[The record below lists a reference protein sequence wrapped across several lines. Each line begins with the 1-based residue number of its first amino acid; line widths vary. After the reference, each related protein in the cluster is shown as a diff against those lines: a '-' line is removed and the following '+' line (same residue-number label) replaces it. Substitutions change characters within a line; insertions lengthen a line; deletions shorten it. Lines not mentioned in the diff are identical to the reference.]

1 MQSMKR
7 IIVDD
12 LMKYKLNVIVE
23 ISQMEGELLDFRQ
36 SGPASQLVNP
46 CLVTWL
52 DLKQRKQDHVSCE
65 KLLIPET

>member
-12 LMKYKLNVIVE
+12 LIKYKLNVIVE

-46 CLVTWL
+46 CLVT
-52 DLKQRKQDHVSCE
+52 
-65 KLLIPET
+65 